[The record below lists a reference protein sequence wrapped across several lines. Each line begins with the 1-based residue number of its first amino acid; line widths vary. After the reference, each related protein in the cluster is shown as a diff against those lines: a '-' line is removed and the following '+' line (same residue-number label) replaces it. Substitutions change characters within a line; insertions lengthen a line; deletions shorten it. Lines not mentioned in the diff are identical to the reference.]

1 MSGGKELSTAA
12 RSGDLA
18 AARAVIEADEG
29 AVNST
34 DHLKRTP
41 LHLAAWAGHAEVVQ
55 LLIDAGARVNAQA
68 TDDITP
74 LHFAAQN
81 GHEKVCKA
89 LLKARARVNARGTKR
104 SEGPLHL
111 AAFKG
116 HLAVV
121 TCVCLPCARRTLD
134 HTRRAV
140 LTHDLCDIL
149 LWMHRSAQEE
159 CRPYPSQ

>member
-41 LHLAAWAGHAEVVQ
+41 LHLAAWAGHAELVQ

-104 SEGPLHL
+104 SEGRYILPHSKDTWRSSHVCACL
-111 AAFKG
+111 ARVEA
-116 HLAVV
+116 LA
-121 TCVCLPCARRTLD
+121 TPGE
-134 HTRRAV
+134 
-140 LTHDLCDIL
+140 LC
-149 LWMHRSAQEE
+149 
-159 CRPYPSQ
+159 